1 VTRIVAID
9 TTSEFGSLALVEDGQ
24 VVEELLLHS
33 PDGFAHILFPQLV
46 RLMDRHGW
54 RFGEVTGYA
63 AGAGLLHR
71 GAGRPD
77 RRERAG

>member
-1 VTRIVAID
+1 MTRIVAID

-24 VVEELLLHS
+24 VVEEMLLHS

-54 RFGEVTGYA
+54 RFEMCI
-63 AGAGLLHR
+63 R
-71 GAGRPD
+71 D
-77 RRERAG
+77 RSIWCTSRSRDR